1 VEVQNVSKTLPEMPL
16 ADVRAFDSAYWT
28 GEMGSAMARAAMEH
42 GPVFRWESTDPYE
55 QGTTRVSMIGPEAN
69 RFVMHTHRQAFSH
82 ALGWTPF
89 VGDVFGKGLLNMD
102 DPEHAVHRKMWNPA
116 FAGAIMGTYLPVMQR
131 VIEERTGTWLERG
144 EVDLYS
150 EARTITFDIAAAALA
165 GFEPG
170 PEVDHMRRLFQGL
183 LQGPS
188 NADADQ
194 ATLMLS
200 FMSLRDELIGRLLAM
215 ISARRAAPP
224 EERPR
229 DVLGLIVH
237 ARDDQGRPLSDEQVL
252 GHLSILLVAGHETT
266 TTLASWA
273 LYILSTMPEHRFRL
287 LEEMAAA
294 PRDESGAI
302 PFEALRSLKVMDNFV
317 RETGRM
323 YPPVL
328 NVPRGVTEDV
338 EFGGYVIPAG
348 TQVRLGLAATHR
360 LPTVF
365 KDPDRF
371 DPDRF
376 ASPRDED
383 KATPY
388 GLVTFGGGP
397 RVCIGQHFAHIEVK
411 ALIAHVLPRYSL
423 TFTRDTPPV
432 HAGFLNAFIPHGIPV
447 RVAAAG

>member
-1 VEVQNVSKTLPEMPL
+1 MSKTLSEMPL
-16 ADVRAFDSAYWT
+16 VDVRPFDTGYWT
-28 GEMGSAMARAAMEH
+28 GELASAMATAAVAN
-42 GPVFRWESTDPYE
+42 GPIFRWESTDAFEY
-55 QGTTRVSMIGPEAN
+55 GTTRVSMIGPEAN
-69 RFVMHTHRQAFSH
+69 RFVMHTHRHAFSH
-82 ALGWTPF
+82 DLGWTPF

-116 FAGAIMGTYLPVMQR
+116 FAGSVMGTYLPVMQR
-131 VIEERTGTWLERG
+131 VIEERTGAWLERG

-170 PEVDHMRRLFQGL
+170 PEVDQMRKLFQGL
-183 LQGPS
+183 LMGPS
-188 NADADQ
+188 GGQDQ
-194 ATLMLS
+194 ESYFTS
-200 FMSLRDELIGRLLAM
+200 FMSMRDELVGRLLRM
-215 ISARRAAPP
+215 IAARRAAPP

-273 LYILSTMPEHRFRL
+273 LYLLSTMPEHRDRL
-287 LEEMAAA
+287 LEELQAA
-294 PRDESGAI
+294 PRDENGEI
-302 PFEALRSLKVMDNFV
+302 PFETLRSLKALDNFV

-365 KDPDRF
+365 KEPERF

-376 ASPRDED
+376 APPRDED

-388 GLVTFGGGP
+388 ALVTFGGGP
-397 RVCIGQHFAHIEVK
+397 RVCIGMHFALIEVK
-411 ALIAHVLPRYSL
+411 ALIAHVLPRYML
-423 TFTRDTPPV
+423 TYTRDEPPV
-432 HAGFLNAFIPHGIPV
+432 HAGFLNAFIPHGMPV
-447 RVAAAG
+447 RVAAA

>member
-1 VEVQNVSKTLPEMPL
+1 VSRSFSDMPL
-16 ADVRAFDSAYWT
+16 VDVRPFDAAYWT
-28 GEMGSAMARAAMEH
+28 GTLASAMAAAATEH
-42 GPVFRWESTDPYE
+42 GPVFRWQSTDPYE
-55 QGTTRVSMIGPEAN
+55 QGQTRVSMIGPEAN

-82 ALGWTPF
+82 DLGWSPF
-89 VGDVFGKGLLNMD
+89 ISDTFGKGLLNMD

-116 FAGAIMGTYLPVMQR
+116 FAGAVMGAYLPVMQR
-131 VIEERTGTWLERG
+131 VIEGRTAEWLERG
-144 EVDLYS
+144 EVDLYA

-170 PEVDHMRRLFQGL
+170 PEVDHMRKLFQGL
-183 LQGPS
+183 LIGPS
-188 NADADQ
+188 GDQ
-194 ATLMLS
+194 DPDSFAAS
-200 FMSLRDELIGRLLAM
+200 FMSMRDELVGRLFAM
-215 ISARRAAPP
+215 IAARRAAPP

-252 GHLSILLVAGHETT
+252 GHLAILLVAGHETT

-273 LYILSTMPEHRFRL
+273 LYLLSTMPEHRARL
-287 LEEMAAA
+287 LEELGAA
-294 PRDESGAI
+294 PRDENGAI
-302 PFEALRSLKVMDNFV
+302 PFEALRSLKALDNFV

-323 YPPVL
+323 YPPVI

-376 ASPRDED
+376 APPRDED

-397 RVCIGQHFAHIEVK
+397 RVCIGMHFAHIEVK
-411 ALIAHVLPRYSL
+411 ALIAHVLPRCVL
-423 TFTRDTPPV
+423 TYTRDDAPV

-447 RVAAAG
+447 RVAAA